1 MYTLSAQRLVWSSAR
16 RWQARAGADS
26 TWKVR
31 IYTSADY
38 ASAPDINRSTDGHG
52 TGEATISTLVDAVVR
67 FLGGAMEVDSRHES
81 KGERK
86 EEKFVNEGL
95 IKWKEGRKKWL
106 AASASGQKRP
116 RRRPPRVDDEVILE
130 TIFAK
135 PTGWLLPHPVPLAH
149 MVELLEDEW
158 SD

>member
-1 MYTLSAQRLVWSSAR
+1 MLV
-16 RWQARAGADS
+16 AGRHGLGPALRGKYIFIHLPI
-26 TWKVR
+26 TPV
-31 IYTSADY
+31 
-38 ASAPDINRSTDGHG
+38 APDSIRRTHGHG
-52 TGEATISTLVDAVVR
+52 PAATISQLVDAVVR

-106 AASASGQKRP
+106 AAAASGQKRP

>member
-1 MYTLSAQRLVWSSAR
+1 MLALGW
-16 RWQARAGADS
+16 RAGRGPGLRGK
-26 TWKVR
+26 KVPLYH
-31 IYTSADY
+31 ILIEPV
-38 ASAPDINRSTDGHG
+38 APDIIQATAHG
-52 TGEATISTLVDAVVR
+52 PAATISTLVDAVVR

>member
-1 MYTLSAQRLVWSSAR
+1 MGRGAASRLIVGKRLFTICSLSQLHVF
-16 RWQARAGADS
+16 
-26 TWKVR
+26 
-31 IYTSADY
+31 
-38 ASAPDINRSTDGHG
+38 NRSTHGHG
-52 TGEATISTLVDAVVR
+52 TREATISQLVDAVVR
-67 FLGGAMEVDSRHES
+67 FLSGSMEVDSRHES
-81 KGERK
+81 KGEHK

-106 AASASGQKRP
+106 AAATSGQKRP